1 MTAPYTRDVILFHQ
15 KIIEAVSRKNMFPGI
30 LTKKQAR
37 CTVTWHRN
45 YTECSDKF
53 QVEKTNEAP
62 MKCISTV
69 PGTWRDSLR

>member
-1 MTAPYTRDVILFHQ
+1 MTAPYTRDVKLFHQ
-15 KIIEAVSRKNMFPGI
+15 KIIEAVSLKNMYPGI

-53 QVEKTNEAP
+53 QVEKTNGVP
-62 MKCISTV
+62 MKSIYVV
-69 PGTWRDSLR
+69 PGTWRDPLK